1 MFHCPRC
8 EIELPEDAKFC
19 NKCGLSQT
27 NPMLVAIPQAQKD
40 KRASK
45 LAKKQMQST
54 SQSLQDHDTSA
65 TIRIET
71 IRAVRTNTPI
81 RNGAA
86 APPMQASLREA
97 RFTQNTGPLY
107 LGRVVSIK
115 RKRPRR
121 NLLLT
126 RAGLYLT
133 LFLLTCLIIGI
144 GFTIVYAVFLR
155 PH

>member
-45 LAKKQMQST
+45 L
-54 SQSLQDHDTSA
+54 DDTSA

-81 RNGAA
+81 RNGAV